1 MLTRCILAERKKLRH
16 SLILPACILIPII
29 PAIMGTFNYLQNL
42 GILKSEWYSLWT
54 QHTLFY
60 ASFFF
65 APLIGLYC
73 SYLWRLEHRN
83 NNWNSIMTAPVP
95 VCCIYFAK
103 LTVILTIT
111 LLTQLWTGILYLVND
126 SEENARELAGRLKGL
141 NCHVNLIP
149 VNPVRERSFVRS
161 TRQAV
166 ENFKIN
172 LEKCG
177 INGTIRREMG
187 SDIDGACGQLRKRY
201 MEKTESEK

>member
-65 APLIGLYC
+65 SPLLGLSC

-111 LLTQLWTGILYLVND
+111 LLTQLWTGILYLVCGKI
-126 SEENARELAGRLKGL
+126 AGLPGL
-141 NCHVNLIP
+141 FPPDIFFWFLRGTVGALPICALQLFLSMKI
-149 VNPVRERSFVRS
+149 RSFSIPIAIGLV
-161 TRQAV
+161 
-166 ENFKIN
+166 
-172 LEKCG
+172 
-177 INGTIRREMG
+177 
-187 SDIDGACGQLRKRY
+187 
-201 MEKTESEK
+201 